1 MLRQIWPALRAI
13 CAHHA
18 LWPECPAASAVP
30 CPRLPSSELAAK
42 TLDPW
47 LTYASLL
54 SGLVNGLSSLSP
66 DTSLP
71 ASLLP
76 PTVHPPAVGPFLKKN
91 KPSQIHLQYLPSVLG
106 GNASITMSDRAL
118 NDLAPPCPPLPTP
131 SSLAPSA
138 QPHRPSCH
146 PQHAK
151 PLSLSQA
158 FALAVP
164 LLRTLRSHIF
174 AQLPSPQPS
183 GLSSDV
189 TAFLVHP
196 CRVAPSP
203 AHSHSPRHRSFISFP
218 FSEAILRSV
227 GGWFA
232 CVVCGLLP

>member
-18 LWPECPAASAVP
+18 LRPECLAASAVP
-30 CPRLPSSELAAK
+30 CPCLPSSELAAK

-66 DTSLP
+66 NTSLP

-106 GNASITMSDRAL
+106 GNASITMPDRAL

-138 QPHRPSCH
+138 QPHRPCTHNMPNPSACLRPLH
-146 PQHAK
+146 LLFLCSELSAPTSL
-151 PLSLSQA
+151 PDCRLLSLQVS
-158 FALAVP
+158 
-164 LLRTLRSHIF
+164 
-174 AQLPSPQPS
+174 AQMSLPS
-183 GLSSDV
+183 LS
-189 TAFLVHP
+189 TH
-196 CRVAPSP
+196 
-203 AHSHSPRHRSFISFP
+203 
-218 FSEAILRSV
+218 V
-227 GGWFA
+227 G
-232 CVVCGLLP
+232 